1 MIMDFINR
9 HKKDDGDLSIP
20 PLQIV
25 RKARGSEILRDR
37 QRIFLCWHP
46 KNIVARDILL
56 KDLLSHDAGVDCVVS
71 YRENPENNMDEASFG
86 QELHETQLMV
96 LLVSQEFLVQ
106 AKIEKPPEY
115 RMAKEIK
122 LPILPIALDAGIL
135 PKFTMQEGA
144 VHCIAVTDPEY
155 RTKLKMQLENFIISN
170 ELMQEIAEKA
180 FTAGLFLSYRKK
192 DIALA
197 RKFMH
202 EFHHI
207 RGFESISIW
216 YDNFLT
222 AGRVFDEEIRNA
234 ISRTD
239 LFVLLVTQHIAES
252 GNYVLEEEYPYAKK
266 CGKRIVA
273 VEMQTPG
280 DNFNKEYPAVD
291 YYAKPED
298 IRSVFQMT
306 LPENVLQSSIDP
318 ERSYLLG
325 MAFLHGVIVEKDYKL
340 AIDLLTSAS
349 NRDNLRAARKLGDI
363 HFGNANYPEAL
374 QMYEQAVM
382 LSEKTSGMMN
392 AQTAELYTCI
402 AECYHYRGDSRAAWE
417 MYSMA
422 LMVYMR
428 VSGMESLPVIKVQ
441 VKLGWLYNDA
451 QDYEPALERYRFA
464 MQNAEKL
471 FGPEQVELVEIY
483 NGIAGI
489 YYNMEDYE
497 QALQMHLKVLT
508 VCEKFFGIDHPNA
521 VLTFNHIANVYNSLG
536 NYSQAMEMCRK
547 SLSGCKKLFGDEH
560 PATANSYSTLG
571 NIYYNLK
578 DFTSAADQLLKAY
591 KIRMHYFG
599 RSHDLTK
606 KIHLKLLTIYSMS
619 GRKEDFG
626 AWLDSM
632 LYE

>member
-1 MIMDFINR
+1 MEKENDR
-9 HKKDDGDLSIP
+9 DLSIL

-46 KNIVARDILL
+46 KNVVARDILL

-71 YRENPENNMDEASFG
+71 YRENPGDTMDKASFE

-96 LLVSQEFLVQ
+96 LLVSPEFLKLPKV
-106 AKIEKPPEY
+106 EKPLEY
-115 RMAKEIK
+115 RMAKELK
-122 LPILPIALDAGIL
+122 HPILPIALDAGIL
-135 PKFTMQEGA
+135 PEFTAQEGA
-144 VHCIAVTDPEY
+144 VHCLAVTDPEY
-155 RTKLKMQLENFIISN
+155 RTNLKIQLENFIISN

-192 DIALA
+192 DIVLA
-197 RKFMH
+197 RKFMN

-207 RGFESISIW
+207 HGFEPISIW
-216 YDNFLT
+216 YDNFLI
-222 AGRVFDEEIRNA
+222 AGRVFDKEIKDA
-234 ISRTD
+234 INRAD
-239 LFVLLVTQHIAES
+239 LFVLLVTQNITEN
-252 GNYVLEEEYPYAKK
+252 GNYVLKEEYPYAKK

-280 DNFNKEYPAVD
+280 DNFRKEYPAVD

-298 IRSVFQMT
+298 IRSVFQLT

-325 MAFLHGVIVEKDYKL
+325 MAFLHGVIVEKNNKL

-349 NRDNLRAARKLGDI
+349 NGSNLRAVKKLGDI
-363 HFGNANYPEAL
+363 SFSEANYQEAL
-374 QMYEQAVM
+374 QMYKYAVV
-382 LSEKTSGMMN
+382 LSEKAFGMMSI
-392 AQTAELYTCI
+392 QTAELYSCV
-402 AECYHYRGDSRAAWE
+402 AECYHYVGDIQAAWE
-417 MYSMA
+417 MYRMA
-422 LMVYMR
+422 LIVYMR
-428 VSGMESLPVIKVQ
+428 LSGMESLPVIKVQ
-441 VKLGWLYNDA
+441 IKLSWLYNDA
-451 QDYEPALERYRFA
+451 QDYEPALEWSHSA
-464 MQNAEKL
+464 MRNAEKL
-471 FGPEQVELVEIY
+471 FGTGQVELVEIY

-489 YYNMEDYE
+489 YYNMGDYE

-508 VCEKFFGIDHPNA
+508 VCEKFFGTDHPNA
-521 VLTFNHIANVYNSLG
+521 ILTFNHIANSYNGLG

-578 DFTSAADQLLKAY
+578 DFTSATDQLLKAY
-591 KIRMHYFG
+591 KTRMHYFG

-606 KIHLKLLTIYSMS
+606 KIYFKLLTIHGMLD
-619 GRKEDFG
+619 RKEDFS
-626 AWLDSM
+626 AWLDSR